1 MKITLRFKIIVGIA
15 AICLLLFNTN
25 PASAGNRWIDGSA
38 GNNLDEI
45 IRDPIRNK
53 IYVLDNGTAELV
65 VINTE
70 TEKITK
76 RIPIAA
82 GGNVTDIALS
92 KDNQWMGI
100 ASGEY
105 ATFVNLNNGNT
116 HEYSHPDLAY
126 IVSIAFDYNGDVFI
140 VGMEPGYGN
149 RSLIYHLEWP
159 TGNVMNQ
166 FGVASDLSSKVYKGL
181 MRTDNTGTMLY
192 VGERG
197 LSPLSITKIDV
208 STPTPVFV
216 AEDNHGEL
224 GSNLKDIVISP
235 RYDEIYVASG
245 APYGIQ
251 VVDSN
256 TISFIALL
264 DTGAYPGGVDINVPG
279 DAIYGIPH
287 SPYNNNMYKFD
298 AQSRELIETYELLD
312 EWYYT
317 SPADR
322 GIAVGRFGFKTFIV
336 SEDYAMSEMKIQVV
350 DSLTSCY

>member
-1 MKITLRFKIIVGIA
+1 
-15 AICLLLFNTN
+15 
-25 PASAGNRWIDGSA
+25 
-38 GNNLDEI
+38 
-45 IRDPIRNK
+45 
-53 IYVLDNGTAELV
+53 
-65 VINTE
+65 
-70 TEKITK
+70 
-76 RIPIAA
+76 
-82 GGNVTDIALS
+82 
-92 KDNQWMGI
+92 
-100 ASGEY
+100 
-105 ATFVNLNNGNT
+105 
-116 HEYSHPDLAY
+116 
-126 IVSIAFDYNGDVFI
+126 
-140 VGMEPGYGN
+140 
-149 RSLIYHLEWP
+149 
-159 TGNVMNQ
+159 MNQ